1 MKRTVLLVCMLVS
14 TGPVAAQAQAQ
25 TSPADGWSVPRTA
38 DGKPG
43 SARLLDDTNLY
54 PLQRPEHFAGR
65 EFLTDEGNGRADRA
79 GDG

>member
-38 DGKPG
+38 DGKP
-43 SARLLDDTNLY
+43 D
-54 PLQRPEHFAGR
+54 LQGFWTTQTYTPCSDPS
-65 EFLTDEGNGRADRA
+65 TSRAA
-79 GDG
+79 SF